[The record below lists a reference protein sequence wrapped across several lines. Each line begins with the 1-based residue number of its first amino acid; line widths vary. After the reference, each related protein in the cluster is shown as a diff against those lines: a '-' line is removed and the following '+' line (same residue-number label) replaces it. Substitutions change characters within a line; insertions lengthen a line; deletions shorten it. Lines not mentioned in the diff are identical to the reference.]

1 MTESENTRLW
11 HGACEAGQCVEVSI
25 TGDEVL
31 VRSSRDRDGSILAFT
46 HDEWRTFCDAVKR
59 GELTA

>member
-11 HGACEAGQCVEVSI
+11 HSACESGDCVEVSF

-31 VRSSRDRDGSILAFT
+31 VRSSRDPDGPMLAFT
-46 HDEWRTFCDAVKR
+46 HDEWRAFCGAVSK
-59 GELTA
+59 GELTV